1 MTLIFLLHILFGGWE
16 GTEIHCTRALK
27 LTIEFTGIISAEMY
41 ELFNK
46 LKLNIYLRLPDSSDW

>member
-27 LTIEFTGIISAEMY
+27 LTIEFTGIISVEIY

-46 LKLNIYLRLPDSSDW
+46 LELNIYFY